1 LPTRKNSKNK
11 GTEEEQVEKDQDS
24 LEEIKKDNLEEIK
37 KDNLEAAKRQEQKM

>member
-11 GTEEEQVEKDQDS
+11 GTEEEQVEKDKDS
-24 LEEIKKDNLEEIK
+24 LEEIK